1 MLRTLLQ
8 SLTKMCSSAMPRQ
21 GTQRGDGRAPP
32 PKSSLWHAW
41 LVRAD
46 SLDRCRTDRLL
57 DPCCTQETE
66 RHGSKY
72 RNEDI
77 IIYIILRPLSAKPPA
92 PTVAH
97 GGFCGA
103 HVSRRSNRLDSAA
116 SRFGRCQHLH
126 RRCLLFRRLRTQALS
141 LSATWAGFRRRAGC
155 YHRCLPTMTR
165 RPRCSGHCPR
175 APLL

>member
-57 DPCCTQETE
+57 DPCCTQAAHETE

-77 IIYIILRPLSAKPPA
+77 IIYIILRPAAAVGEASSSYCCSWRLLWRARKPA
-92 PTVAH
+92 VEST
-97 GGFCGA
+97 
-103 HVSRRSNRLDSAA
+103 
-116 SRFGRCQHLH
+116 RFGGES
-126 RRCLLFRRLRTQALS
+126 LRAVSASSPS
-141 LSATWAGFRRRAGC
+141 LSSLSPSENTGVVAVGDLGW
-155 YHRCLPTMTR
+155 L
-165 RPRCSGHCPR
+165 S
-175 APLL
+175 